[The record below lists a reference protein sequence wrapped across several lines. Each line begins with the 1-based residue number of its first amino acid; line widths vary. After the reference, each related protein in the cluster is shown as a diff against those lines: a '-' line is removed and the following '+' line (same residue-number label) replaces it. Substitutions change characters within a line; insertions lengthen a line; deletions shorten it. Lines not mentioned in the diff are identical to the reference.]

1 MRSQSS
7 SPQPHRNTHVARVL
21 LSFSLMLF
29 FTSCAKEHDPLAGTW
44 KLPGEDVSLEFKKD
58 GTVSRTV
65 SSATTTGTYRRDES
79 GNLFFDLGTGE
90 NKALLSESNS
100 ELKVSGDGSNWVIFL
115 RKPVAALVDSAQTIF
130 TRGFETKDC
139 DSSIALY
146 SQAIA
151 LLTGIPSET
160 GHLAR
165 AYNNRG
171 ICEEKSGNADAAF
184 ADYNKAIELD
194 PLLETAYGNRA
205 WLYETL
211 GKKKEAYADYKKA
224 ADLGYR
230 PAIYWL
236 EQHEVQAGAEI
247 ADEE

>member
-1 MRSQSS
+1 
-7 SPQPHRNTHVARVL
+7 
-21 LSFSLMLF
+21 
-29 FTSCAKEHDPLAGTW
+29 
-44 KLPGEDVSLEFKKD
+44 
-58 GTVSRTV
+58 
-65 SSATTTGTYRRDES
+65 
-79 GNLFFDLGTGE
+79 
-90 NKALLSESNS
+90 
-100 ELKVSGDGSNWVIFL
+100 
-115 RKPVAALVDSAQTIF
+115 
-130 TRGFETKDC
+130 
-139 DSSIALY
+139 
-146 SQAIA
+146 A

-236 EQHEVQAGAEI
+236 EQHEMQAGAEI